1 MPAEH
6 GEAAQHKSIFNK
18 DQINDFIYIY
28 SFGRRFS
35 PKRHP
40 NEGQSKIADQ
50 GEALENKNPN
60 TCLPRAEI

>member
-28 SFGRRFS
+28 SFGRRDIQM
-35 PKRHP
+35 R
-40 NEGQSKIADQ
+40 D
-50 GEALENKNPN
+50 NP
-60 TCLPRAEI
+60 R